1 MKYLI
6 SLLAG
11 IVSGAALFVTALYF
25 NPFSASQSISPLA
38 VSSEQQ
44 LSLNFTGVPSE
55 SVLYTNSGES
65 TASPYPE
72 KTAELWESTVRRSRI
87 AVVELGNGRGEPV
100 GVGIKFSSDSEDTQV
115 LNSLAIV
122 DSVWHIY
129 IPGRGTLFVDQ
140 RENYWSY
147 LRDVVIQA
155 RWNSADNWRGA
166 WNRVMTSG
174 PNAIGTARVRG
185 GSGEF
190 AGVESEAVESLKAT
204 AYSVSDG
211 PVAMDGSLA
220 ITLPDTRSPQ
230 TAQQN

>member
-6 SLLAG
+6 SLLVG
-11 IVSGAALFVTALYF
+11 IVSGVALFLAALYF
-25 NPFSASQSISPLA
+25 NPFGASQSVSPLA
-38 VSSEQQ
+38 VSSQRQ

-65 TASPYPE
+65 AAIPYPE
-72 KTAELWESTVRRSRI
+72 KTAELWESTVRQSRI
-87 AVVELGNGRGEPV
+87 AAVELHNGRGEPI

-122 DSVWHIY
+122 DSAWHIY

-147 LRDVVIQA
+147 LRDVIIKA

-185 GSGEF
+185 GNGEF
-190 AGVESEAVESLKAT
+190 AGIESEAVESLQAT
-204 AYSVSDG
+204 AYSVKRG
-211 PVAMDGSLA
+211 PVSMHGSLA
-220 ITLPDTRSPQ
+220 ITLPDARSPQ

>member
-6 SLLAG
+6 ALLVG
-11 IVSGAALFVTALYF
+11 IVLGAAAFIVALYL
-25 NPFSASQSISPLA
+25 NPFGASQSVSPLA
-38 VSSEQQ
+38 VSSQQQ

-55 SVLYTNSGES
+55 SVLYTNSGEY
-65 TASPYPE
+65 TASPHPE
-72 KTAELWESTVRRSRI
+72 KTAELWESTLRKSRV
-87 AVVELGNGRGEPV
+87 AVVQLANGRGKPI
-100 GVGIKFSSDSEDTQV
+100 GVGIKFSSDSEDTQI

-147 LRDVVIQA
+147 LRDVVIKA
-155 RWNSADNWRGA
+155 RWNSADSWRGA

-174 PNAIGTARVRG
+174 PNAIGTGRVRG
-185 GSGEF
+185 GNGEF
-190 AGVESEAVESLKAT
+190 AGIESEAVESLKAT
-204 AYSVSDG
+204 AYSVNRG

-230 TAQQN
+230 AAQQN